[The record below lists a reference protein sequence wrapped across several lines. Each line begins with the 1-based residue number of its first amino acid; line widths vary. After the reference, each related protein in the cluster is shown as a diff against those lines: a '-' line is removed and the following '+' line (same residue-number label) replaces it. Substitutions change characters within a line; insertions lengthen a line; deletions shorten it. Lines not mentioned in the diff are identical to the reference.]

1 MSKLQTRYIFSMGE
15 LSRKDNSL
23 AFKNE
28 KGTVYIPVEGVKE
41 IYFMNE
47 INLNSKLLDFFAKY
61 GISAHF
67 FNYYGNYSGSFFYR
81 KALISGRV
89 LISQVKALKY
99 RQIIAKSIVLGISL
113 NIHEVLYHYY
123 RHGKKELFDLLDFL
137 KNDVEKMLEKAN
149 SINQIMFIEGMIWN
163 KFYDSFSIFLDESF
177 SLGKR
182 VRRPPDNPLNA
193 MISFG
198 NTLLYTKTISA
209 IYQTHLD
216 QSVSFLHESSDA
228 RFSLSLDLSE
238 VFKPVLVFKTIF
250 ELVNLRKINAKKHFD
265 KKLNY
270 CLLNE
275 NGRKIFIES
284 FENRINELFL
294 HAKLKRKI
302 SYKTAIKFDG
312 YKLIKFICE
321 GVSFKPFNLK
331 EKM

>member
-123 RHGKKELFDLLDFL
+123 RHGKKELFSLLDFL

-284 FENRINELFL
+284 FENRINEPFL

>member
-15 LSRKDNSL
+15 LCRKDNSL

-99 RQIIAKSIVLGISL
+99 RQTIAKSIVLGISL

-123 RHGKKELFDLLDFL
+123 RHGKKKLFGLLDFL
-137 KNDVEKMLEKAN
+137 KNDVEKMLKKAN

-216 QSVSFLHESSDA
+216 QSASFLHESSDA

-250 ELVNLRKINAKKHFD
+250 ELINLRKINAKKHFD

>member
-81 KALISGRV
+81 KTLISGRV

-123 RHGKKELFDLLDFL
+123 RHGKKELFGLLDFL

-284 FENRINELFL
+284 FENRINEPFL

>member
-1 MSKLQTRYIFSMGE
+1 M
-15 LSRKDNSL
+15 
-23 AFKNE
+23 
-28 KGTVYIPVEGVKE
+28 
-41 IYFMNE
+41 
-47 INLNSKLLDFFAKY
+47 
-61 GISAHF
+61 
-67 FNYYGNYSGSFFYR
+67 
-81 KALISGRV
+81 
-89 LISQVKALKY
+89 VKALKY

-113 NIHEVLYHYY
+113 NIHEILYHYY
-123 RHGKKELFDLLDFL
+123 RHGKKELFGLLDFL

-284 FENRINELFL
+284 FENRINEPFL